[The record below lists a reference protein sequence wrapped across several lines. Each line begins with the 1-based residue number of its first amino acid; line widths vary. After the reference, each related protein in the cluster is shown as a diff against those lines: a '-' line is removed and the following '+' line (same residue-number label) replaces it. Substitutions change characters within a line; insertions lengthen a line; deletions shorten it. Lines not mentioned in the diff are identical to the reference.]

1 MNELAIAYFNLN
13 AQDKHFFI
21 ILFTFTKP
29 LNHGTQTLHISHIQM
44 NRKIL
49 LFGLLLFLVADLG
62 YSFLQHYNQPFD
74 GDMAGGIVPAQDVK
88 AVLSD
93 PFGINVLKE
102 DIKTSNPNRF
112 FCHWPFYAYFNHV
125 PFLFHSFLSP
135 ISSAYFACAV
145 SKTLMQA
152 IIILLLAL
160 AISGKTNLFKFEFIA
175 AAVLVTPLFQTN
187 GYRAYMGII
196 DPATTYAFFYALP
209 TIFLMLYFAPL
220 FLKHFYNKELRWFT
234 YVKVLWIPL
243 ALVSS
248 LSGALN
254 PGISLVVSLLLVIN
268 IMIFHLK
275 RAQDTRF
282 FGKIAYAFK
291 AIPRD
296 YYFYLT
302 PISVFSL
309 YSLFLGQHNAV
320 DTAYPMSTWELYTR
334 LPAGIYYAFTQK
346 LGFPMIF
353 LILAINTI
361 IINCKFKNEEGRKII
376 RSFKWIGLFAL
387 VYIILL
393 PLGGYRSYRPNVLRY
408 DTLIPVTLC
417 LMFIFAKTVLFII
430 KNMAAKQ
437 RMFYVPIIM
446 LVLAAFTLSDEP
458 GFGLT
463 TCEREA
469 IKQIAQSPEPIVKVT
484 YRCYVASW
492 RVLEHPEDSRIQVQ
506 LFKRWGIVNEDK
518 LFYQREPQ

>member
-1 MNELAIAYFNLN
+1 
-13 AQDKHFFI
+13 
-21 ILFTFTKP
+21 
-29 LNHGTQTLHISHIQM
+29 M
-44 NRKIL
+44 NRKII
-49 LFGLLLFLVADLG
+49 LFILSLFLVADLG

-74 GDMAGGIVPAQDVK
+74 GDMAGGIVPAEDVK

-93 PFGINVLKE
+93 PFGVNVLKE

-112 FCHWPFYAYFNHV
+112 FCHWPFYAYFNHA

-135 ISSAYFACAV
+135 LSSAYFACAV
-145 SKTLMQA
+145 SKTLIQA

-160 AISGKTNLFKFEFIA
+160 AISGKTNLFQFEFVA
-175 AAVLVTPLFQTN
+175 AAAIVTPLFQTN
-187 GYRAYMGII
+187 GYRSYMGII

-209 TIFLMLYFAPL
+209 TIFLMIYFAPL
-220 FLKHFYNKELRWFT
+220 FLKHFYDKELRWFT
-234 YVKVLWIPL
+234 YIKVLWIPL

-254 PGISLVVSLLLVIN
+254 PGISLVVSLLLIVYKIN
-268 IMIFHLK
+268 FHLK
-275 RAQDTRF
+275 TAPSTRF
-282 FGKIAYAFK
+282 LSKMGYAIK
-291 AIPRD
+291 EIPRD
-296 YYFYLT
+296 YYFYLV

-309 YSLFLGQHNAV
+309 YSLFLGQHNAI
-320 DTAYPMSTWELYTR
+320 DTAYPMSKWELYSR

-353 LILAINTI
+353 MVLAINTI
-361 IINCKFKNEEGRKII
+361 IINRKFKSEEGRKII
-376 RSFKWIGLFAL
+376 RAFKWIALFAL

-417 LMFIFAKTVLFII
+417 LMFIFSKTTIFII
-430 KNMAAKQ
+430 KCLPTKQ
-437 RMFYVPIIM
+437 RVFYIPLIM
-446 LVLAAFTLSDEP
+446 LVLTAFTLSDKP

-469 IKQIAQSPEPIVKVT
+469 IKQIAQSPDPIVKVT
-484 YRCYVASW
+484 YTCYVASW
-492 RVLEHPEDSRIQVQ
+492 RVFEYPEDSRIQGQ
-506 LFKRWGIVNEDK
+506 LFKRWGIVKEDK
-518 LFYQREPQ
+518 LFYQQEPDKN